1 MKLKNGNVLMPKA
14 KFIQEHKRLTKIL
27 TAVSR
32 EKQKQMKELR
42 GFKSEVGKQNLR
54 NTFQKLRN
62 NYKN

>member
-32 EKQKQMKELR
+32 ENQKQMKELR
-42 GFKSEVGKQNLR
+42 EFKSEVVKQNSR

-62 NYKN
+62 NYKT

>member
-1 MKLKNGNVLMPKA
+1 MPKA

-32 EKQKQMKELR
+32 ENQKQMKELR
-42 GFKSEVGKQNLR
+42 EFKSEVVKQNLR

>member
-32 EKQKQMKELR
+32 ENQKQMKELR
-42 GFKSEVGKQNLR
+42 EFKSEVVKQNLR

>member
-42 GFKSEVGKQNLR
+42 EFKSEVVKQNLR